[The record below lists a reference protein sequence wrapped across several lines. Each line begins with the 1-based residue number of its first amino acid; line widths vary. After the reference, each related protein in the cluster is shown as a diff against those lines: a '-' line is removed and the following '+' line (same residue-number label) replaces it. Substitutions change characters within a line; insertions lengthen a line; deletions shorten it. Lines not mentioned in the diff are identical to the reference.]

1 MNALEVIREV
11 EARGG
16 KLVLDGDQLKLKAP
30 QPLPDEIMAAVSEQK
45 ATIMTTLG
53 APLDAVVAG
62 ILEELRPN
70 LPASLRKLPDDR
82 LLALVNWSIIAA
94 WEKTIQKLRIDQ
106 RKR

>member
-30 QPLPDEIMAAVSEQK
+30 QPLPDDIMAAVSEQK

-53 APLDAVVAG
+53 APLDAVVAR
-62 ILEELRPN
+62 ILEELRDQ
-70 LPASLRKLPDDR
+70 LPPSLRRLPDDR
-82 LLALVNWSIIAA
+82 LWR
-94 WEKTIQKLRIDQ
+94 W
-106 RKR
+106 